1 MNELIKLHPQTIDGS
16 TVETVSARELHEFL
30 GSKQD
35 FSTWIKNRIEKYEFV
50 ESVDYLLHKFM
61 EQAPSGAK
69 HKIDYYVSVAMAKEL
84 AMVENNDK
92 GKQARKYFIE
102 CEKQVKEQTI
112 PQPIQPIGE
121 VEDKLRAYAYGMTLL
136 NVDDVSKQA
145 YVASAIEQ
153 LTGVSV
159 PYRPQL
165 EQKTYSATEIGI
177 QLNISANKVG
187 KITNAHGLKTPEY
200 GVKVLDKAKGH
211 SKQVETFRYY
221 DNVIPII
228 RAILENE

>member
-1 MNELIKLHPQTIDGS
+1 MNELIPLQPQTINGNA
-16 TVETVSARELHEFL
+16 VETVSARTLHEFL
-30 GSKQD
+30 ESKQD

-50 ESVDYLLHKFM
+50 ENQDFVRFHKKM
-61 EQAPSGAK
+61 EANNATMIEY
-69 HKIDYYVSVAMAKEL
+69 HITLNMAKEL

-92 GKQARKYFIE
+92 GKQARRYFIE
-102 CEKQVKEQTI
+102 CEKKLKGQTV
-112 PQPIQPIGE
+112 PQLTQSIGE
-121 VEDKLRAYAYGMTLL
+121 TEDKLRAYAYGMTLL

-145 YVASAIEQ
+145 YVANAIEQ

-165 EQKTYSATEIGI
+165 EQKTYSATEIGN

-187 KITNAHGLKTPEY
+187 KITNAHSLKTSEY
-200 GVKVLDKAKGH
+200 GVRVLDKARGH

-221 DNVIPII
+221 ANIIPII